1 MIRHATIDDLDAIAG
16 VEAMCFPAAEAA
28 DKTSFER
35 RLNTFADCFWL
46 MIDDDMQNDDVQN
59 DGVSQ
64 ANDATQ
70 DDGVTQADA
79 ALPTTPCVTEG
90 PLIGFVNGMATN
102 TADLLDDMYDDAS
115 LHNPSGEW
123 QMIFGVDTAPAY
135 QHRGYATNLLKHVI
149 EEARSRGRRGLVLT
163 CKERL
168 LGFYANVGFEDEGI
182 SDSTHG
188 DVVWHQMRLTF

>member
-28 DKTSFER
+28 DKASFER

-46 MIDDDMQNDDVQN
+46 MIDDDVQNDDVQN

-64 ANDATQ
+64 A
-70 DDGVTQADA
+70 GA
-79 ALPTTPCVTEG
+79 ALSATPCVTEG